1 MLNFSKSVPTKKQT
15 SWISWGWVHFQLI
28 SMFGWTIRLSL
39 LTTAMLYML
48 MWRMQC
54 QNVLHFKQDF
64 VVCYSCE
71 NRKQKSLLLRYDLW
85 VLFSLR
91 NIWCLRIGHIR
102 AHYNNRN
109 TVSVLR
115 SSRRPCG
122 VVLPIVEC
130 SCTDQK

>member
-15 SWISWGWVHFQLI
+15 SWISWGWVHFQQM
-28 SMFGWTIRLSL
+28 SMFGRTIPWSL
-39 LTTAMLYML
+39 LTTAMLYMF

-54 QNVLHFKQDF
+54 QNVLHFEQDF
-64 VVCYSCE
+64 VVYYSCE

-85 VLFSLR
+85 VLFSLG

-115 SSRRPCG
+115 SSRRPS
-122 VVLPIVEC
+122 VVL
-130 SCTDQK
+130 SYQS